1 MVTVEQSEAP
11 RAPVS
16 RFYSRPFSRLYNGGD
31 WEQGCGLSKP
41 VTHPLPE
48 TEGTRSVGQVPSSSV
63 NDSLGE
69 DNSELGQ
76 NVLMIVADDLGVE
89 GVELLHLGASHFSLL
104 DQYEG
109 RGYPPRGNKTFPIG
123 IFERFFFISSEISF
137 EATVS
142 STLSIG

>member
-1 MVTVEQSEAP
+1 M
-11 RAPVS
+11 
-16 RFYSRPFSRLYNGGD
+16 
-31 WEQGCGLSKP
+31 
-41 VTHPLPE
+41 
-48 TEGTRSVGQVPSSSV
+48 GQVPSSSV